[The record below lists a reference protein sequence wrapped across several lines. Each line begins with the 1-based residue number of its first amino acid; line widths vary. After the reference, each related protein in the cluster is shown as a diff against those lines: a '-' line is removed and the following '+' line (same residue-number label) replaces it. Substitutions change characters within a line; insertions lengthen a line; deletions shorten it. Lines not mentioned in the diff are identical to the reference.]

1 MKQREKVEQVIEFFE
16 LEPYRKQLVGD
27 LPYGIQK
34 LISLARAFAAE
45 PRLVLLDEP
54 SAGLNRQEKED
65 LARYLLRARHEFAP
79 TIIWI
84 EHDMQLVRDLAD
96 RVFVLHYGKQLATGS
111 PDEVLANPKVVEA
124 YIGGH

>member
-1 MKQREKVEQVIEFFE
+1 M
-16 LEPYRKQLVGD
+16 
-27 LPYGIQK
+27 QK
-34 LISLARAFAAE
+34 IIGLARAFAAE

-79 TIIWI
+79 TLVWI

-96 RVFVLHYGKQLATGS
+96 RVTVLHYGRKLAEGS
-111 PDEVLANPKVVEA
+111 PHDGLSDTRVIEA
-124 YIGGH
+124 YLGAERAP

>member
-1 MKQREKVEQVIEFFE
+1 M
-16 LEPYRKQLVGD
+16 VGGRVP
-27 LPYGIQK
+27 L
-34 LISLARAFAAE
+34 
-45 PRLVLLDEP
+45 P

-111 PDEVLANPKVVEA
+111 PDEVLANPRVVEA
-124 YIGGH
+124 YIGGN